1 MHEMSLQIK
10 VLPANNGN
18 FVVSFVILL
27 SVSYF
32 MEIEGRRK
40 WVPSISGISCF
51 HLFMQEREGD
61 RGVNTAGAGGGGV
74 FVLKSRV
81 GYRIL

>member
-1 MHEMSLQIK
+1 MKLACK
-10 VLPANNGN
+10 LKLPVNNGN
-18 FVVSFVILL
+18 FVVSFVFLL
-27 SVSYF
+27 SISYF
-32 MEIEGRRK
+32 MEMKGRQK
-40 WVPSISGISCF
+40 WVLSISGISCF
-51 HLFMQEREGD
+51 HLFMQEQEGD